1 MLSAPLSPW
10 RGHAE
15 DQRQEGNV
23 CRPFCKTLTAVLSKC
38 TEKSWLRPFWRQKM
52 SALLESPRTYAE
64 GMCLLTSVLLRAQ
77 LISRELIEIFS
88 QWLRYPSAN
97 LQLTAMAFFAELM
110 KEPPLEK
117 RNVLKI
123 LRVLAEKAQHRSSTI
138 RQLAARALGNAAG
151 SMPVEVRKHGR
162 QVVQVLQ
169 QSLADTA
176 CPEVV
181 AESML
186 ALAEL
191 VRVLQAVNLGS
202 AFEDIARATKM
213 FFESEEEYLRY
224 SALRLYSVLA
234 SSASSKRSFFAGEV
248 AETWV
253 SLFLHLRDPD
263 VAVASMCKITFSLCA
278 PFMGLRRPQDI
289 ISLCE
294 RLGAQE
300 LQDALC
306 TYLARNA
313 PPMLERLHTVARRGF
328 LENGQRLHPSTF
340 EILAFQGPSSTE
352 DTRAWRRQT
361 RP

>member
-1 MLSAPLSPW
+1 
-10 RGHAE
+10 
-15 DQRQEGNV
+15 
-23 CRPFCKTLTAVLSKC
+23 
-38 TEKSWLRPFWRQKM
+38 
-52 SALLESPRTYAE
+52 
-64 GMCLLTSVLLRAQ
+64 
-77 LISRELIEIFS
+77 
-88 QWLRYPSAN
+88 
-97 LQLTAMAFFAELM
+97 M

-151 SMPVEVRKHGR
+151 SMPVEVRR
-162 QVVQVLQ
+162 IFLLVQVLQ

-191 VRVLQAVNLGS
+191 MRVLQAVNLGS

-213 FFESEEEYLRY
+213 FFESYLRY

-263 VAVASMCKITFSLCA
+263 FAVASVSA
-278 PFMGLRRPQDI
+278 
-289 ISLCE
+289 
-294 RLGAQE
+294 LGACSQSPRK
-300 LQDALC
+300 LC
-306 TYLARNA
+306 RDLCFLFPLASGPCLCR
-313 PPMLERLHTVARRGF
+313 T
-328 LENGQRLHPSTF
+328 GQTPCCVPWLKM
-340 EILAFQGPSSTE
+340 G
-352 DTRAWRRQT
+352 
-361 RP
+361 